1 MIISIN
7 GEIIEFNSAI
17 MKDETGDC
25 DFFKNLKGTNLI
37 DIIKRERF
45 SQNKIET
52 VDDLTV
58 NS

>member
-37 DIIKRERF
+37 DIIKRENF
-45 SQNKIET
+45 SENKLEN
-52 VDDLTV
+52 VNELTV